1 MNPSRSHFRIRFPE
15 PDRAHLETP
24 LGEFDVLD
32 LSESGASVSLRTES
46 SRWNSTIPVRVVLRD
61 NTTFATTASVVR
73 QEPDKLVLEFGKY
86 IPQSMI
92 IAEQRRLLALY
103 PKETLRNGSFG
114 ERKSS

>member
-1 MNPSRSHFRIRFPE
+1 MNHSRSHFRIRFPG
-15 PDRAHLETP
+15 PDRARLETP
-24 LGEFDVLD
+24 LGEFEVLD
-32 LSESGASVSLRTES
+32 LSESGASVAPVVES
-46 SRWNSTIPVRVVLRD
+46 SRWSSAVPVRVVFRD
-61 NTTFATTASVVR
+61 DASFDTTASMVR

-86 IPQSMI
+86 IPQPMI